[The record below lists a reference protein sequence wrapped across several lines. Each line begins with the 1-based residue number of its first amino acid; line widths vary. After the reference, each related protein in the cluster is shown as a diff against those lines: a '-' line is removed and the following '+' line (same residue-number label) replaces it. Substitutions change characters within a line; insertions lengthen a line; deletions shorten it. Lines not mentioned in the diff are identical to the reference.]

1 MLAVA
6 VACTSSDNQGQTALT
21 LIDSTLIVESERLY
35 VGKPNAIAVGAEGT
49 VFISDIADRKVIRV
63 DRDGRNLMVVA
74 SRGGG
79 PGEVASPT
87 SLALIGDSLLAVK
100 NVGAKRIELFELA
113 PLRYRG
119 GHPILGASTS
129 LSSWKGSLLM
139 GSLEVEGATAYAL
152 FDGDSAS
159 TPHRGGSLPEIYTR
173 LPLIAQAFGA
183 VEVARDD
190 STVFGLFEAS
200 NTLFRWNIAQA
211 IADSVVLSVTTRRGA
226 QPQVMEELLR
236 DPS

>member
-1 MLAVA
+1 M
-6 VACTSSDNQGQTALT
+6 
-21 LIDSTLIVESERLY
+21 IDSTLIVESERLY

-129 LSSWKGSLLM
+129 
-139 GSLEVEGATAYAL
+139 
-152 FDGDSAS
+152 
-159 TPHRGGSLPEIYTR
+159 
-173 LPLIAQAFGA
+173 
-183 VEVARDD
+183 
-190 STVFGLFEAS
+190 
-200 NTLFRWNIAQA
+200 
-211 IADSVVLSVTTRRGA
+211 
-226 QPQVMEELLR
+226 
-236 DPS
+236 